1 MILLLLDSIPGPK
14 KDFEG
19 LEAFGWVERHGTMFR
34 GTGFKVRETLIQI
47 TLNVSLTHLG
57 LCFCVTKMG

>member
-19 LEAFGWVERHGTMFR
+19 FGWVERHGTMFR
-34 GTGFKVRETLIQI
+34 GTGFKVREALIQI
-47 TLNVSLTHLG
+47 TLNVLLTHLG
-57 LCFCVTKMG
+57 LCFCVSKMG